1 MAKAI
6 IPSTGMSRSP
16 NRGAIAPCRP
26 PLSGSEKRISY
37 LLMAKIGFPDRPAQL
52 QDGPLERSFFL
63 HNDGLGLTAGRIH
76 KDRRDPHGGGD
87 RDGRLNRDGA
97 AC

>member
-16 NRGAIAPCRP
+16 NRGAIAPRRP
-26 PLSGSEKRISY
+26 ALSVAENRISY
-37 LLMAKIGFPDRPAQL
+37 LLIAKIGFPDRPAQL
-52 QDGPLERSFFL
+52 QEGPLERSFFL

-76 KDRRDPHGGGD
+76 EERRDPHGGRD
-87 RDGRLNRDGA
+87 RDGHLNGDAA